1 MDLPVS
7 QPWSC
12 RLQSYTLHSSS
23 LTSNYLLISMTFE
36 RFYSIIRPHK
46 AALFNTVK
54 KAKIIILCVFIG
66 CFINSIPFL
75 FLGAN
80 IGTKCIPIKN
90 ASDKLLHELYYWFQE
105 ILIFIFPFISLLTMN
120 SVIIN
125 TLKNRSKQNILESA
139 DQVQSEG
146 QNSKFRQVEKQI
158 VFMVLLIAFVFLFLN
173 IPARSMVFYLSF
185 SRGDTA
191 FYYAGLHLFHQIG
204 EKAYFTNNGVNFY
217 LYVISGHK
225 FRTDLK
231 KLFVIKK

>member
-1 MDLPVS
+1 MNFISALTRYLNQVIGVDLPVS

-54 KAKIIILCVFIG
+54 KAKIIILCIFMG
-66 CFINSIPFL
+66 CFFNSIPFL

-90 ASDKLLHELYYWFQE
+90 ASDKLLHELYYWIQE

-125 TLKNRSKQNILESA
+125 TLKTDQSKIFWN
-139 DQVQSEG
+139 
-146 QNSKFRQVEKQI
+146 
-158 VFMVLLIAFVFLFLN
+158 LLI
-173 IPARSMVFYLSF
+173 
-185 SRGDTA
+185 
-191 FYYAGLHLFHQIG
+191 
-204 EKAYFTNNGVNFY
+204 
-217 LYVISGHK
+217 K
-225 FRTDLK
+225 FK
-231 KLFVIKK
+231 VKVKL